1 MCTIFVIYKKEN
13 NMKFKRLCSWLQF
26 DLFDMHWINGNRKTK
41 KWIKKQMSKRTRREL
56 NKRNKDNENG

>member
-1 MCTIFVIYKKEN
+1 
-13 NMKFKRLCSWLQF
+13 MKFKRLCSWLQF